1 MIPGIWELLDFV
13 LNTTLGLNIP
23 VIWSSQNS
31 SRIAKSYVM
40 IDFTSNDV
48 PDFDYI
54 DSLVDYQGNRGVS
67 SWRRATISL
76 QFFCGPDSINI
87 ASQLATAL
95 AFDSSLDKQNELD
108 VSIGTRLFL
117 QRVPA
122 LLNESQWED
131 RAIYQFDFYYTERL
145 TENVGFIVTVIV
157 EGTYG
162 QTSNS
167 NSSEL
172 TETCTIE
179 IPYVD
184 PHGVNSNG

>member
-13 LNTTLGLNIP
+13 VNTTLGLNIP
-23 VIWSSQNS
+23 VIWSHQNAARVS
-31 SRIAKSYVM
+31 KSYIM

-54 DSLVDYQGNRGVS
+54 DSFVDYQGNRDVS
-67 SWRRATISL
+67 SWRRATVSL
-76 QFFCGPDSINI
+76 QFFCGTNSINI
-87 ASQLATAL
+87 ASRLATAL
-95 AFDSSLDKQNELD
+95 ALDSSVNKQVELD

-131 RAIYQFDFYYTERL
+131 RAIYQFDFYYMETM
-145 TENVGFIVTVIV
+145 TENVGFISTVVV

-162 QTSNS
+162 Q
-167 NSSEL
+167 SSIDNDDPSGL
-172 TETCTIE
+172 TETCTID

-184 PHGVNSNG
+184 HNTGVE

>member
-1 MIPGIWELLDFV
+1 LIPGIWELLDFV